1 MLQNNSNFETTD
13 NDFSSVAFNGSMQ
26 KVLDNHIGENISAE
40 FLIGSTGMVN
50 KSGILYDVG
59 EKYMVIYN
67 PSSDSY
73 TLADIFNL
81 KFATFLKNVQN
92 QNGNYRPR

>member
-1 MLQNNSNFETTD
+1 
-13 NDFSSVAFNGSMQ
+13 
-26 KVLDNHIGENISAE
+26 
-40 FLIGSTGMVN
+40 MVN